1 MIRAFLF
8 LAVALTLC
16 LIWDASAA
24 PWIEIGLSGTAAA
37 FLLAF
42 IVGPGLL
49 CAGGGLAT
57 SMLRPFGEVKA
68 LFAIVVCVFLPWTAC
83 FSISAL
89 DCLLSTD
96 CV

>member
-24 PWIEIGLSGTAAA
+24 PWIEIGLSGSAVA

-42 IVGPGLL
+42 IAGPALL
-49 CAGGGLAT
+49 CAGVGLAT
-57 SMLRPFGEVKA
+57 SMFRPFGEVKA
-68 LFAIVVCVFLPWTAC
+68 LFAVAACLLLPWVSC
-83 FSISAL
+83 LSILAL

-96 CV
+96 CA